1 LKVNQNL
8 SVGGFIAAGSRLP
21 PLFLISD
28 ENSGDD
34 RDDDCGVTPPPLS
47 RRTTGDDNRELFLWF
62 LGEGKK

>member
-1 LKVNQNL
+1 M
-8 SVGGFIAAGSRLP
+8 
-21 PLFLISD
+21 SD